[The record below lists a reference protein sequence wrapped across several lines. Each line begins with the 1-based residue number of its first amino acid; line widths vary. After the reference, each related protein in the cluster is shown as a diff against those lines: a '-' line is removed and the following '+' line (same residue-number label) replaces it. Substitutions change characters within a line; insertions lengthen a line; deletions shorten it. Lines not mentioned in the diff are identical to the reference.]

1 MAKKTKDA
9 AATEKKAAKPKAPV
23 DPVKTKNLVH
33 LLNILALLLAVT
45 AFLLQLFAV
54 LSHHWKWQAT
64 DLQPI
69 VSPTYHYS
77 QPNIYNDSQLY
88 QTYGLYSRQVK
99 IYANNDEQLDLR
111 ASTRF
116 PRIDDGENN
125 FHYCLSQTST
135 LRGAFLTCSNR
146 VVSPEQ
152 CHCRRYLYWKF
163 VISFELLALI
173 LLGIV
178 VFLTALLTTQFH
190 GILKPAAAGLSLLA
204 FILLLV
210 GLILILTHLKRETHS
225 FADAYPH
232 IYQQLGNKLGVVYN
246 PYQGQQS
253 KPTALRRALRRQT
266 HEFYRLYPLV
276 EGQYFHNDTHFR
288 EYSEQDRAWVYKPYS
303 LGGQYPYNTTHFQ
316 EYSEQDRAWVY
327 KPYPLV
333 EGQFPYNATHF
344 QEYSEQA
351 RAWVYKPY
359 SSIILPASYVPF
371 SKQRQQGPY
380 IVTSQQY
387 TTAAP
392 VYNKYGPLIG
402 YDTVFDNTH
411 AGIGWSTILSIIA
424 LVLALLLPLILIFS
438 WLTGKK
444 LASNVK
450 TVTKTVKTEY
460 VPVPQEATI
469 EPVPSRPI
477 PFNYDPQRPIGDAV
491 VTTHNVQ
498 QGPYDSY
505 STQPEPVIVR
515 DVIIRDEQPLIQS
528 T

>member
-1 MAKKTKDA
+1 MAKKTKDVA
-9 AATEKKAAKPKAPV
+9 ASEKKAAKPKAPV

-54 LSHHWKWQAT
+54 LSHHWKWQTT

-88 QTYGLYSRQVK
+88 QSYGLYSRQVK

-163 VISFELLALI
+163 VISFELIALI

-266 HEFYRLYPLV
+266 HEFYRAYPLL
-276 EGQYFHNDTHFR
+276 EGQYF
-288 EYSEQDRAWVYKPYS
+288 
-303 LGGQYPYNTTHFQ
+303 YNTTHFQ

-327 KPYPLV
+327 KPYS
-333 EGQFPYNATHF
+333 N
-344 QEYSEQA
+344 
-351 RAWVYKPY
+351 
-359 SSIILPASYVPF
+359 IILPAAYAPLSQ
-371 SKQRQQGPY
+371 QRQQGPY
-380 IVTSQQY
+380 IVTSQQH

-392 VYNKYGPLIG
+392 ASSQYGPLIG

-438 WLTGKK
+438 WLTGRK
-444 LASNVK
+444 LGTDVK

-460 VPVPQEATI
+460 VAIPQEVTI
-469 EPVPSRPI
+469 ETVPSRPI
-477 PFNYDPQRPIGDAV
+477 PVNYDPQRPIGDAA

-515 DVIIRDEQPLIQS
+515 DVIIRDE
-528 T
+528 